1 MLCPEARVSEHLY
14 GPSVVVTH
22 TTIHALTR
30 GYWPINLARC
40 TLLWRKAG
48 RSLAQSSFFGPDGRS
63 TSYSAP
69 FVRGLRL
76 SAERE
81 RESSGGGLPYTVRS
95 SVRPSLEAA
104 PLSSSSSSDRW
115 PEQRPA
121 APMGDQIVA
130 TRVDGEDW

>member
-81 RESSGGGLPYTVRS
+81 RERVVAAAFRTR
-95 SVRPSLEAA
+95 SVRPSVRLWRLRRC
-104 PLSSSSSSDRW
+104 PRPRRPTDGLSSGRR
-115 PEQRPA
+115 RPW
-121 APMGDQIVA
+121 A
-130 TRVDGEDW
+130 TRSLQPV